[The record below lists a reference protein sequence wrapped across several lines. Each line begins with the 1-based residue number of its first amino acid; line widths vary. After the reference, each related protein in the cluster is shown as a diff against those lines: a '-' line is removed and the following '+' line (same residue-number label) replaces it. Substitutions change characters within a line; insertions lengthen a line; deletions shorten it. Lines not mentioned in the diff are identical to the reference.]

1 MTKLKIIIGSPYNVH
16 RVSYLSEDLE
26 WKGEDTLR
34 QFTIGERLG
43 RGGFAQVH
51 VATHVPTATKLAVKI
66 FSSSY
71 HIDGIGSEISILRE
85 CRHDN
90 VVSYFGYVAHNHKL
104 YVMMELC
111 EAGSLHDL
119 IASAT
124 EKLKE
129 SHIAYIM
136 RSTLLALRYLHGK
149 NILHR
154 DIKSANILLKR
165 TGQIKL
171 TDFGI
176 SERIRRRDRG
186 EHGEVLV
193 TPDNMA
199 AGERREG
206 GGGEIDS
213 VEEKKVAVPPS
224 TTAAAAP
231 SSSSSASSSSSSTA
245 TSTTGSSASAFAS
258 PPASPSFHPPG
269 SSATSS
275 VTSPPTQ
282 PSQLRFSDEP
292 PTMGGT
298 PLWMSPEA
306 LRGEAV
312 DYKSDVWSLGITAI
326 EIAEG
331 KPPHNDERTF
341 VSVALAVE
349 VGDSPSL
356 KRDAPSYDASEMYC
370 DFVDRCLKKDPK
382 ERWSVD
388 ELLNHPFVTQ
398 PFLSPNSTFRWPSP
412 VPTTPTAPPSSTS
425 SALSALFSLG
435 RHTPSQTSSHVNTS
449 PPSSPQPVSPSPT
462 SDGDYK
468 SKKKRPFLS
477 FLRRSPH
484 PQSLSPHLSPSISP
498 PSPSPSGRLLH
509 SNTSPNLPASR
520 SDTPPPPASS
530 SPMLPADLPEPS
542 ASFIA
547 YINHGSYNASVRY
560 SPHPSLSL
568 NSASL
573 SGIAATASPSSH
585 SSRHSLHSPK
595 LPSSPRGNGE
605 LDLPPR
611 PLLSSSHRL
620 SLDAAHAQ
628 NASLSSSHQRGSLT
642 PGHPSAA
649 PTARRRNSLGG
660 TALPSQLDRRKDE
673 KRASLNVLSPAELGG
688 DSEGSSNSSL
698 PPPHPTSSISISPAS
713 PRLRKHSLGDE
724 KEADV
729 PIPASPRSPL
739 IVAATNAL
747 HALSLTMSPRTAKVV
762 GGTMQSPTMATYH
775 AQVMEDIRHKRAH
788 KAHQPTHEAEEV
800 ECEVCDEREA
810 EKGEEV
816 VKKKKTRKRD
826 AFMRYLKSKLMA
838 EVREGPTTAKHKHGT
853 RPHSQKV
860 KEANISA
867 HALTA
872 REEEEQKQPVTIA
885 THQTHSHKHHHHHHQ
900 HHHHDK
906 PTAGSAVLTAAPHM
920 AHTKSA
926 PAQNIPKLQSYKGLR
941 LGAEKSLQ
949 TAAVAFSSF
958 FGDDVE
964 QEKER
969 VWRAR
974 EEEER
979 LKLKEEENSDKLRSV
994 MERMAGKKKA
1004 TVSFAPSVLDRRRP
1018 GGMIGMGGGHRPAL
1032 MRSKKMR
1039 TLHATI
1045 EEGEMEEEDEDAEDR
1060 RSSNNSSGSNLH
1072 SLAASPDLPSSPV
1085 QPTFALPSLS
1095 LQADADEAEDAASAS
1110 TSASSFSLFSK
1121 PKKSGLSLNLTARES
1136 VEDEEA
1142 TIDVFDG
1149 SSAPSNAAALRPR
1162 GLPSLALSGEDEDG
1176 NGSEFNPQDTYSIS
1190 SHGTL
1195 NLAQFKINSHGIVS
1209 GNYSAPGSKQASP
1222 RESAAGD
1229 QPEEGGIIMLS
1240 DANASGEVSNLP
1252 SSSAPSAAS
1261 SPDVVE
1267 QLLRKE
1273 DLVEIGICGKGQNG
1287 VVKKAL
1293 HLPTLTRVA
1302 LKTHVIY
1309 DKSTRHQLLHELTA
1323 YTRLQSQYLVSF
1335 LGAYHDSGSIIM
1347 ATEFMDQGSLQSF
1360 QRKKAAQLNERIV
1373 CDIVWRAL
1381 QGLTF
1386 LHANYVVHRDIKPD
1400 NFLANSRG
1408 EIKLADFGI
1417 SRQLTDTHA
1426 VTDTFLGTLAY
1437 LSPERLMSN
1446 QYSYAADIWAMGLI
1460 VIFLLTGGLGMDTT
1474 DYWKMVANINAVP
1487 SLDSTKYSR
1496 QAAEFVSLCLKV
1508 EPEERPT
1515 AERLLEHEWMKQRE
1529 DTAGDAIWKGDLD
1542 DLDVILALIIERHLM
1557 PSVDSGIDMPPLI
1570 QQHSAPVPM
1579 HSADGQH
1586 VTIEQYSASPP
1597 PSMASMLH
1605 VPSIPHALPSPPP
1618 SASPSSLP
1626 SPPPSPALPIAST
1639 ASTASL
1645 TAGHQRSASQQA
1657 TGQSSAGTSSTGAS
1671 TTPPGA
1677 VLSTL
1682 PEAPS
1687 IGEVDAQQ
1695 SEARHADQ
1703 LHIDVSNGHPLSR
1716 TASNESLTVSP
1727 TSASQDEN
1735 SPSSPSSGVG
1745 EMTVIVLDPERAEWL
1760 AEQFGV
1766 SNEEVQDRFQ
1776 RLWAV
1781 KAAEHER
1788 GESGNQQ
1795 YQHPQHSV

>member
-34 QFTIGERLG
+34 QFTIGDRLG

-51 VATHVPTATKLAVKI
+51 VATHVPTQTKLAVKI

-119 IASAT
+119 IANAT

-129 SHIAYIM
+129 THIAYIM
-136 RSTLLALRYLHGK
+136 RSALLALRYLHGK

-165 TGQIKL
+165 NGQVKI

-186 EHGEVLV
+186 EHGELLV
-193 TPDNMA
+193 TPDNA
-199 AGERREG
+199 TSIERKEG
-206 GGGEIDS
+206 ASGGSDS

-224 TTAAAAP
+224 TTAAAA
-231 SSSSSASSSSSSTA
+231 SSSSTSASSSSS
-245 TSTTGSSASAFAS
+245 FAS
-258 PPASPSFHPPG
+258 PPASPSFQPPG
-269 SSATSS
+269 SSA
-275 VTSPPTQ
+275 TSPPTQ
-282 PSQLRFSDEP
+282 PSQLRYSDEP
-292 PTMGGT
+292 QMMGGT

-306 LRGEAV
+306 LRGETV

-331 KPPHNDERTF
+331 KPPHNEEKTF

-356 KRDAPSYDASEMYC
+356 KRDAPSYEASEMYC
-370 DFVDRCLKKDPK
+370 DFVDRCMKKDPK
-382 ERWSVD
+382 ERWSVE

-398 PFLSPNSTFRWPSP
+398 PFLVSTSSFRWPSP

-425 SALSALFSLG
+425 STLSSLFSLG
-435 RHTPSQTSSHVNTS
+435 RHTPSQSSHVNTS
-449 PPSSPQPVSPSPT
+449 PPSSPQPLSPSPA
-462 SDGDYK
+462 SDNGDHK

-484 PQSLSPHLSPSISP
+484 PQSLSPHLDTLSPSVSP
-498 PSPSPSGRLLH
+498 PSPSPPGSRLIH
-509 SNTSPNLPASR
+509 SNTSPGLQPSR
-520 SDTPPPPASS
+520 SETPPPSS
-530 SPMLPADLPEPS
+530 SILPADLPEPS
-542 ASFIA
+542 ASFVA
-547 YINHGSYNASVRY
+547 YINHGSYTASVRG

-568 NSASL
+568 TSSSSSGASAV
-573 SGIAATASPSSH
+573 ASPSSH
-585 SSRHSLHSPK
+585 SSRHFSLHSPK
-595 LPSSPRGNGE
+595 LPSSPRGGSE

-611 PLLSSSHRL
+611 PLFSSSHRL

-628 NASLSSSHQRGSLT
+628 NSSHLSSSHQRGSLT
-642 PGHPSAA
+642 PGHQPTG

-660 TALPSQLDRRKDE
+660 YALPSQLDRKARDE
-673 KRASLNVLSPAELGG
+673 KRTSLNVLSPADATME
-688 DSEGSSNSSL
+688 SSNSNL
-698 PPPHPTSSISISPAS
+698 PPPHPSSSISISPVS
-713 PRLRKHSLGDE
+713 PRLRKSSSTDE
-724 KEADV
+724 KEADA
-729 PIPASPRSPL
+729 PIPTSPRSPF
-739 IVAATNAL
+739 IEAAANAL
-747 HALSLTMSPRTAKVV
+747 HALSLTMSPRTAKTVS
-762 GGTMQSPTMATYH
+762 GTLQSPTMAIYH
-775 AQVMEDIRHKRAH
+775 AQVMEDIRLKRAP
-788 KAHQPTHEAEEV
+788 AHNQPPHDADEDEWEHV
-800 ECEVCDEREA
+800 DEREA
-810 EKGEEV
+810 EDSEEV
-816 VKKKKTRKRD
+816 VPKKKPRKRE

-838 EVREGPTTAKHKHGT
+838 EVREGPSTAKHKQHGT
-853 RPHSQKV
+853 RAHPQKV
-860 KEANISA
+860 KEPSNLFHTHGAQQ
-867 HALTA
+867 
-872 REEEEQKQPVTIA
+872 EEEQKQIVTIA
-885 THQTHSHKHHHHHHQ
+885 THQTHAHHHHHHHRQ
-900 HHHHDK
+900 HHQARDQSAA
-906 PTAGSAVLTAAPHM
+906 TGAVLTSAPHM

-964 QEKER
+964 QEKGRLMRLKEEEMR
-969 VWRAR
+969 LQ
-974 EEEER
+974 EEER
-979 LKLKEEENSDKLRSV
+979 LKEEENNDKLRSV

-1004 TVSFAPSVLDRRRP
+1004 SVSFAPSVMDRRRTP
-1018 GGMIGMGGGHRPAL
+1018 AMVGMGGGAPRPGL

-1039 TLHATI
+1039 TLDTTI
-1045 EEGEMEEEDEDAEDR
+1045 EEEEEEEEDDDPEDR
-1060 RSSNNSSGSNLH
+1060 RTSNNSSTSNLN
-1072 SLAASPDLPSSPV
+1072 SLAASPEISSSS
-1085 QPTFALPSLS
+1085 TRSSFALPSLS
-1095 LQADADEAEDAASAS
+1095 LQSDADEVDDSATAS
-1110 TSASSFSLFSK
+1110 TSASPFSLFSNFSQ
-1121 PKKSGLSLNLTARES
+1121 PKKTGLSLNLTSRES

-1149 SSAPSNAAALRPR
+1149 ASAPSNAASLRPR
-1162 GLPSLALSGEDEDG
+1162 GLPSLALSGEDDDS
-1176 NGSEFNPQDTYSIS
+1176 NDHEFNPQDTYSIS

-1209 GNYSAPGSKQASP
+1209 GNYSAPGSRQASP
-1222 RESAAGD
+1222 RDSVAGD
-1229 QPEEGGIIMLS
+1229 QPEEGGIVMLS
-1240 DANASGEVSNLP
+1240 DANPSGEVSNST
-1252 SSSAPSAAS
+1252 SSSTTTMAS

-1360 QRKKAAQLNERIV
+1360 QRKKSAQLDERIV

-1381 QGLTF
+1381 QGLHF

-1474 DYWKMVANINAVP
+1474 DYWKMVANINSVP
-1487 SLDSTKYSR
+1487 SLDSNKYSR
-1496 QAAEFVSLCLKV
+1496 QAAEFVALCLKV

-1515 AERLLEHEWMKQRE
+1515 AEQLLEHEWMKKRE
-1529 DTAGDAIWKGDLD
+1529 DTTGDAIWKGDMD

-1557 PSVDSGIDMPPLI
+1557 PPVDSGLDLPPLI

-1579 HSADGQH
+1579 HTGDTPH

-1597 PSMASMLH
+1597 PSMVSMLH
-1605 VPSIPHALPSPPP
+1605 VPSLSHISQSPSPSP
-1618 SASPSSLP
+1618 SASPSPVSSPASSPAPSSASEAQHTTTSPDTHLP
-1626 SPPPSPALPIAST
+1626 PASHLTTDQTSNTGGAFTSPP
-1639 ASTASL
+1639 
-1645 TAGHQRSASQQA
+1645 AGAMSA
-1657 TGQSSAGTSSTGAS
+1657 
-1671 TTPPGA
+1671 
-1677 VLSTL
+1677 L

-1687 IGEVDAQQ
+1687 IGDGDVPHSPVAGVDK
-1695 SEARHADQ
+1695 
-1703 LHIDVSNGHPLSR
+1703 LHIDVSTSQHLLR
-1716 TASNESLTVSP
+1716 TASTDSLTVSP
-1727 TSASQDEN
+1727 TSASQDET
-1735 SPSSPSSGVG
+1735 SPSSPSSGGAG

-1760 AEQFGV
+1760 AEQFGL
-1766 SNEEVQDRFQ
+1766 SNEEVQERFQ
-1776 RLWAV
+1776 RLWAA
-1781 KAAEHER
+1781 KAAERER
-1788 GESGNQQ
+1788 GDSSNQQ